1 MKKNAGIRTAWPPAR
16 RWKRRS
22 RRRSPREAA
31 AGCGEPLAVPWQEA
45 GAVNTSKNPLLQS
58 GIQKSEPQ
66 VVSRLSKP
74 RRDECKYSIRTRYM
88 DSKSRKLQYTY
99 ILKEELNL
107 FLHFLKHNL
116 KIKGLTYIQ
125 NINVLFFSLTF
136 QSPVSQVSLFLL
148 RHPLRIMHSF
158 IQRPFSLVG
167 PLSLGSLC

>member
-1 MKKNAGIRTAWPPAR
+1 MKRNAGVRTAWPPAR

-74 RRDECKYSIRTRYM
+74 RRDECKYSIRTRYV
-88 DSKSRKLQYTY
+88 DLKSRKLQYTY
-99 ILKEELNL
+99 ILNEELNL

-125 NINVLFFSLTF
+125 NITLYSFHSLSNLQLARRHFFYSDTLWTI
-136 QSPVSQVSLFLL
+136 V
-148 RHPLRIMHSF
+148 HSF
-158 IQRPFSLVG
+158 IQRPLSLVG
-167 PLSLGSLC
+167 P